1 MKFIGCKPFILWEFK
16 MEYRLGVIESKF
28 ADIIWNNE
36 PLGSGELVKLA
47 QNELEWKKST
57 TYTVLRKLC
66 SRGIFRNVN
75 GTVTSCI
82 SKEEFYAKQS
92 KQYVEEE
99 FGGSLP
105 AFLAAFTSGKKL
117 SKNEADEIRK
127 MIDGMM

>member
-1 MKFIGCKPFILWEFK
+1 

-117 SKNEADEIRK
+117 SKKEADEIRK